1 MTSLCTATLYSNS
14 IDYNNICKCSRLVY
28 ILPDKSEFF
37 PPGNPAQTQIAVR
50 DVRVGP
56 KLGQISPK

>member
-14 IDYNNICKCSRLVY
+14 IDDNICMCSRLVY
-28 ILPDKSEFF
+28 FLADKSEFF

-50 DVRVGP
+50 DVTVGR
-56 KLGQISPK
+56 KLGQIGPK